1 MTTKDEKN
9 LSQVTDKIA
18 KMDEPER
25 SLMQRAHDI
34 IVTVAP
40 VSNRGSGMACQPML
54 CPRALLHW

>member
-9 LSQVTDKIA
+9 LSQVIDKIA

-25 SLMQRAHDI
+25 SLMQRAHEI

-40 VSNRGSGMACQPML
+40 VSSRGSGTACRPML
-54 CPRALLHW
+54 CTRALLH